1 MNEQLNV
8 RGRPRLKRN
17 NNVNARI
24 TTRERS
30 QSRSRMGQYGSNV
43 KQNTRERSV
52 SRQRSTATV
61 KLRRS
66 NSQLLGSLQSS
77 QGNRARPLSRQKIK
91 SRSNAQKATVNSRIQ
106 LKRQN
111 NKSTLKMENNRISDI
126 KSGRITKK
134 FRENQQKAVRFVANT
149 FI

>member
-24 TTRERS
+24 TPRERS
-30 QSRSRMGQYGSNV
+30 QSRSRIGQYGSNV

-77 QGNRARPLSRQKIK
+77 QGNRTRPLSRQQIK
-91 SRSNAQKATVNSRIQ
+91 SRSHARKATANSRIQ
-106 LKRQN
+106 LKHQN
-111 NKSTLKMENNRISDI
+111 NKRTLKMENNQISNI
-126 KSGRITKK
+126 KRGRITKN
-134 FRENQQKAVRFVANT
+134 FRQNQQKAVRFVANT